1 MDKVFFEI
9 FIFVQKGL
17 SVTGSTE
24 GAKSSSRTR
33 ITALLPKKY
42 CKLYTGC
49 YNYLFYK
56 NLWVYSWP
64 FQLFTNCSS
73 VLDLGGS
80 QRKEEISSG
89 NFLFCEKIF
98 GLACGCS

>member
-17 SVTGSTE
+17 SVTGATE

-33 ITALLPKKY
+33 ITDLLSKKN
-42 CKLYTGC
+42 CKPYTGC
-49 YNYLFYK
+49 CNYLFYK

-73 VLDLGGS
+73 VLDLGG
-80 QRKEEISSG
+80 
-89 NFLFCEKIF
+89 
-98 GLACGCS
+98 